1 MQKITDINI
10 TNKSVLLRADL
21 NVPIHNG
28 QITSHARLHAMQDS
42 IEYILS
48 QKVKKLIICSH
59 LGRPKADI
67 PANQQP
73 EFSMQLVAVALGKL
87 INQPVALHDSLDADT
102 LPDNDVILLE
112 NVRFHPGETKNDSQL
127 AQQYAQ
133 LADIFVMDAFAT
145 AHRKHAS
152 TYGIIQFAPQS
163 CAGPLLTK
171 EIAAIDKALKTPH
184 KPVVAV
190 VGGAKVSTKLNVL
203 NNLLHK
209 VDSLIVVGA
218 MANTFFAAQG
228 LEIGKSLY
236 EANLIPDAKG
246 LLNNPKLI
254 LPVDAQVATELTHN
268 AVPTTKEIEHITQDE
283 MILDIGLQSVTKFK
297 KIIAQASTIIWN
309 GPAGAFEFKPFAA
322 GTNKL
327 GEIIAASDAYSLAG
341 GGDTVA
347 AIEANN
353 LTDKISYISTAG
365 GAFLE
370 YVEQDTLPVLSRL

>member
-28 QITSHARLHAMQDS
+28 QITSHARLYAMQDS
-42 IEYILS
+42 IAYILS
-48 QKVKKLIICSH
+48 QKVEKLIICSH

-163 CAGPLLTK
+163 CAGTLLTK

>member
-28 QITSHARLHAMQDS
+28 QITSHARLQAMQDS

-67 PANQQP
+67 SPDQQP
-73 EFSMQLVAVALGKL
+73 EFSMQLVALALGKL
-87 INQPVALHDSLDADT
+87 INQPVALYDSLDADT
-102 LPDNDVILLE
+102 LPDNHVILLE

-127 AQQYAQ
+127 SQQYAQ

-152 TYGIIQFAPQS
+152 TYGVIQFAPQA

-171 EIAAIDKALKTPH
+171 EITAIDKALKTPH

-254 LPVDAQVATELTHN
+254 LPLDAQVATELTHN